1 MKHILKRTAADDGF
15 TLVELLVVLGII
27 ALLAALV
34 APQVIGYLSGA
45 RSEAATAQMKNLESA
60 VELYYLDN
68 GSYPPADVGLGALIT
83 APSGLASW
91 KGPYLKRADGLVDPW
106 GKAFS
111 YVNPGTHGAYDVFSF
126 GRDGR
131 EGGEGE
137 DRDIVSW

>member
-1 MKHILKRTAADDGF
+1 MQKNPKRIAADDGF
-15 TLVELLVVLGII
+15 TLIELLVVLGII

-45 RSEAATAQMKNLESA
+45 RSEAAAAQLKNVESA
-60 VELYYLDN
+60 VELFYLDN
-68 GSYPPADVGLGALIT
+68 GSYPPADAGLGALVT

-91 KGPYLKRADGLVDPW
+91 KGPYLKRNDGLVDPW

-111 YVNPGTHGAYDVFSF
+111 YVFPGTHGAYDIFSL

-137 DRDIVSW
+137 DKDIVSW

>member
-1 MKHILKRTAADDGF
+1 MKQNSSHETDEDGF

-27 ALLAALV
+27 ALLAALL

-45 RSEAATAQMKNLESA
+45 RSEAAAAQLKNIESA

-68 GSYPPADVGLGALIT
+68 GSYPPTDVGLDALIK
-83 APSGLASW
+83 APPGLASW
-91 KGPYLKRADGLVDPW
+91 KGPYFKRANGLVDPW
-106 GKAFS
+106 GKPFS
-111 YVNPGTHGAYDVFSF
+111 FANPGIHGPYDIFSL

-137 DRDIVSW
+137 DKDIVNW

>member
-1 MKHILKRTAADDGF
+1 MQDKSEHHGREDGF

-45 RSEAATAQMKNLESA
+45 RSDAAAAQLKNLESA
-60 VELYYLDN
+60 VELYYLDT
-68 GSYPPADVGLGALIT
+68 GGYPPADAGLEALVVPP
-83 APSGLASW
+83 AGLASW
-91 KGPYLKRADGLVDPW
+91 KGPYLKKRDGLTDPW
-106 GKAFS
+106 GKPFA
-111 YVNPGTHGAYDVFSF
+111 YANPGTHGAFDIFSL

-137 DRDIVSW
+137 DKDVVGW

>member
-1 MKHILKRTAADDGF
+1 MKQKMKHAAADDGF
-15 TLVELLVVLGII
+15 TLIELLVVLGII

-45 RSEAATAQMKNLESA
+45 RSQAAAAQLKNLESA

-68 GSYPPADVGLGALIT
+68 GVYPATDAGLGALVK
-83 APSGLASW
+83 APSGLVGW

-106 GKAFS
+106 GKPFN
-111 YVNPGTHGAYDVFSF
+111 YTNPGVHGAYDIFSL

-131 EGGEGE
+131 EGGDGE
-137 DRDIVSW
+137 DKDIVNW